1 MFNMMSVLEEQHSI
15 SLWNNTSTQLYNSV
29 QKFYK

>member
-1 MFNMMSVLEEQHSI
+1 MASVTEEQHAI
-15 SLWNNTSTQLYNSV
+15 SSWNNTSTQLYNSV